1 MKKRT
6 TSSELEPSISEILLY
21 TTHDGKQR
29 IEVRL
34 EGETVWLSQL
44 AMTQLFQTTKQNISL
59 HLKNISTERE
69 LSESSVVK
77 EYLTTTD
84 DGKAYKTK
92 LYRLEADEEIK
103 NAVKKLTST
112 H

>member
-44 AMTQLFQTTKQNISL
+44 AMT
-59 HLKNISTERE
+59 
-69 LSESSVVK
+69 
-77 EYLTTTD
+77 
-84 DGKAYKTK
+84 
-92 LYRLEADEEIK
+92 
-103 NAVKKLTST
+103 
-112 H
+112 

>member
-6 TSSELEPSISEILLY
+6 TSSELAPSISEILLY

-44 AMTQLFQTTKQNISL
+44 AMTELFQTTKQNISL
-59 HLKNISTERE
+59 HLKNIFTEGE

-77 EYLTTTD
+77 EYLTT
-84 DGKAYKTK
+84 AAERLFIFFWLNQICAQTK
-92 LYRLEADEEIK
+92 
-103 NAVKKLTST
+103 
-112 H
+112 HF